1 MCFKEADILLPEEYA
16 NPDFMQ
22 KWAVI
27 ACDQYTSDINYWEQV
42 KNFRGNNMSALDLI
56 FPEIYLERE
65 SEAEQGERIKNIAAN
80 MKKYSDGLACFENAM
95 FLIERTVKNGAKRF
109 GILGAV
115 DLEHYNYGKNSRA
128 KIRSTE
134 ETVISRIP
142 PRVRIRENADLEMPH
157 VMILYDDA
165 QDIIMRGLRNQELKK
180 IYDFELMQNSGRIK
194 AYLLDGKNI
203 DFVKNTLAGFANDD
217 FLFAVGDG
225 NHSLATAKECYENIK
240 KSEPDYLN
248 HPARHALAEIVNIY
262 DKSLEFE
269 PIHRIMF
276 GVDPEHLKDKMREYN
291 AGGLKYDLQVKN
303 LQIFLDG
310 YLEKYGGRIDYIHG
324 EREVLEL
331 AERERAVA
339 FICETVR
346 KSGFFEAVAKGGALP
361 RKTFSMGEADDK
373 RFYVECR
380 RIK

>member
-1 MCFKEADILLPEEYA
+1 MCFKEADIMLPKNYA
-16 NPDFMQ
+16 DQKFMQ

-27 ACDQYTSDINYWEQV
+27 ACDQYTSDINYWDKI
-42 KNFRGNNMSALDLI
+42 KNIAGDNMSALNLI

-65 SEAEQGERIKNIAAN
+65 SEIEQGERIKNIAAN
-80 MKKYSDGLACFENAM
+80 MKKYAGDFVCFERAM
-95 FLIERTVKNGAKRF
+95 FLIERKLKSGAVRT
-109 GILGAV
+109 GLVGAV
-115 DLEHYNYGKNSRA
+115 DLEHYNYEKGSRT

-142 PRVRIRENADLEMPH
+142 PRVKIRENADFEMPH

-165 QDIIMRGLRNQELKK
+165 QDILIGGLRERELEK
-180 IYDFELMQNSGRIK
+180 IYDFELMQDSGAVR
-194 AYLLDGKNI
+194 AYLVDGANI
-203 DFVKNTLAGFANDD
+203 DYVKSIISGFKNQD

-225 NHSLATAKECYENIK
+225 NHSLATAKACYENIK
-240 KSEPDYLN
+240 KSTQDYLN
-248 HPARHALAEIVNIY
+248 HPARYALAEIVNIY

-276 GVDPEHLKDKMREYN
+276 DVDPQHLQAKLREYN
-291 AGGLKYDLQVKN
+291 AEYALQVKN
-303 LQIFLDG
+303 LQVFLDD
-310 YLEKYGGRIDYIHG
+310 YLEKYGGKIDYIHG

-331 AERERAVA
+331 GEAERAVA
-339 FICETVR
+339 FICETVP
-346 KSGFFEAVAKGGALP
+346 KAGFFEAIEKDGVLP

-380 RIK
+380 NIK